1 MLCDLLPSAWTD
13 SQVISPVLHPHFSA
27 SLWISIYLYSPS
39 FSGTELILYLGP
51 IIPMLDLG
59 LSALLDVWVGV
70 YLPHAV
76 HTHCHRI
83 EF

>member
-1 MLCDLLPSAWTD
+1 MIFLLPSAWTD
-13 SQVISPVLHPHFSA
+13 SQVISPVLQPHFSA
-27 SLWISIYLYSPS
+27 SLCLYSLS

-51 IIPMLDLG
+51 IIPVLDLG

-76 HTHCHRI
+76 HTHCCRA

>member
-1 MLCDLLPSAWTD
+1 MGPNLIRIGRPLSLNLPLSALCGQRRKQL
-13 SQVISPVLHPHFSA
+13 SA
-27 SLWISIYLYSPS
+27 SQEESLPQNPTL
-39 FSGTELILYLGP
+39 
-51 IIPMLDLG
+51 LDLG